1 MPRLQFRHGH
11 KPESGGPDRPPCPT
25 PCMSTLYK
33 LIQIDAPFTHFVLA
47 HVHFRSYTQK
57 RLTNDLPLACELHQE
72 KEIYELVYE
81 AKIEKQA
88 INAHNVRVLSFYLTK
103 TICDDKLKVTISDQ
117 GKC

>member
-1 MPRLQFRHGH
+1 MPYSVISSWLMFI
-11 KPESGGPDRPPCPT
+11 SGR
-25 PCMSTLYK
+25 
-33 LIQIDAPFTHFVLA
+33 
-47 HVHFRSYTQK
+47 YTK
-57 RLTNDLPLACELHQE
+57 RLTNDLPLAHELHQE

-81 AKIEKQA
+81 AKLEKQA